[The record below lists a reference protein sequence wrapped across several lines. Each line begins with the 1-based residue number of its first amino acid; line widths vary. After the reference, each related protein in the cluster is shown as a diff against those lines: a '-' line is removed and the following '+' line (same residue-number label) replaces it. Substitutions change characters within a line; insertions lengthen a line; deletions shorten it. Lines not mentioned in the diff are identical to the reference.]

1 MQDLVIEKSKEMQ
14 EFAQANGLKEALLVT
29 DDVVEKADCFFIDGT
44 KSKGIRKDIQ
54 RTRHKFCLIAV
65 LGSPERNREIL
76 EACPDVL
83 LSPHF
88 AAGKDFMKV
97 RNAGLDSVTCKIA
110 AKNKISIGIDFSE
123 ILKAQEQERE
133 ILIGRIMQN
142 IRLCRKYKVKMLIAT
157 FASSVLEMRS
167 AHDLQAF
174 AQALGMTPKEAQD
187 ALHEAGRILMRNQE
201 KKHPSYVS
209 DGIRIV
215 E

>member
-1 MQDLVIEKSKEMQ
+1 MEQ
-14 EFAQANGLKEALLVT
+14 ETKQMTVSLT
-29 DDVVEKADCFFIDGT
+29 EKA
-44 KSKGIRKDIQ
+44 
-54 RTRHKFCLIAV
+54 A
-65 LGSPERNREIL
+65 N
-76 EACPDVL
+76 
-83 LSPHF
+83 
-88 AAGKDFMKV
+88 
-97 RNAGLDSVTCKIA
+97 
-110 AKNKISIGIDFSE
+110 
-123 ILKAQEQERE
+123 
-133 ILIGRIMQN
+133 
-142 IRLCRKYKVKMLIAT
+142 KVKMLIAT